1 MKPDYQID
9 RRSQRFLMKRALL
22 IFGTMLLITAAHYAS
37 PPSLFLWH
45 EILERL
51 YYLPI
56 VFAAIS
62 FGLPGGIVSAVC
74 AGLCYVP
81 HIITAWNGSPQAIEA
96 KYAEIVVF
104 IAVGAVT
111 GALSD
116 RARKGTVELE
126 QTAEK
131 LRTTNAQL
139 ENSFDQLRRV
149 DRLSAVGQL
158 AASLAHEIRN
168 PLGSIEGAIDIV
180 ERTSSEE
187 RRREFLGIIRKET
200 KRLNGLLTD
209 LLDFARPRVPR
220 MRTASIEGIVK
231 TVVDLTVHNAEQRGV
246 RLENIAAENLPLVQ
260 CDSEQITQALLN
272 IALNALQVT
281 PSGGTVSLS
290 ALCQDDV
297 VMVLVRDEGSGI
309 DEAHLENIFDPFFT
323 TKEGGT
329 GLGLPIS
336 DQILTQH
343 GGRVTVTRNSGPGMT
358 FTLTLPVQPKPSKKS
373 GDD

>member
-1 MKPDYQID
+1 MKTDYWID
-9 RRSQRFLMKRALL
+9 KRSQRVLMKRALL

-62 FGLPGGIVSAVC
+62 FGLAGGIVSAVC

-81 HIITAWNGSPQAIEA
+81 HIIRAWNGSPQTIEA

-139 ENSFDQLRRV
+139 ENSFDQLRRA

-168 PLGSIEGAIDIV
+168 PLGSIKGLSI
-180 ERTSSEE
+180 SSSAPPA
-187 RRREFLGIIRKET
+187 RR
-200 KRLNGLLTD
+200 
-209 LLDFARPRVPR
+209 
-220 MRTASIEGIVK
+220 
-231 TVVDLTVHNAEQRGV
+231 
-246 RLENIAAENLPLVQ
+246 
-260 CDSEQITQALLN
+260 
-272 IALNALQVT
+272 
-281 PSGGTVSLS
+281 
-290 ALCQDDV
+290 DD
-297 VMVLVRDEGSGI
+297 
-309 DEAHLENIFDPFFT
+309 A
-323 TKEGGT
+323 
-329 GLGLPIS
+329 
-336 DQILTQH
+336 
-343 GGRVTVTRNSGPGMT
+343 NS
-358 FTLTLPVQPKPSKKS
+358 
-373 GDD
+373 

>member
-1 MKPDYQID
+1 
-9 RRSQRFLMKRALL
+9 
-22 IFGTMLLITAAHYAS
+22 
-37 PPSLFLWH
+37 
-45 EILERL
+45 
-51 YYLPI
+51 
-56 VFAAIS
+56 
-62 FGLPGGIVSAVC
+62 
-74 AGLCYVP
+74 
-81 HIITAWNGSPQAIEA
+81 
-96 KYAEIVVF
+96 
-104 IAVGAVT
+104 
-111 GALSD
+111 
-116 RARKGTVELE
+116 
-126 QTAEK
+126 
-131 LRTTNAQL
+131 
-139 ENSFDQLRRV
+139 
-149 DRLSAVGQL
+149 
-158 AASLAHEIRN
+158 
-168 PLGSIEGAIDIV
+168 
-180 ERTSSEE
+180 
-187 RRREFLGIIRKET
+187 
-200 KRLNGLLTD
+200 
-209 LLDFARPRVPR
+209 

>member
-1 MKPDYQID
+1 MKTDYWID
-9 RRSQRFLMKRALL
+9 KRSQRVLMKRALL

-62 FGLPGGIVSAVC
+62 FGLAGGIVSAVC

-81 HIITAWNGSPQAIEA
+81 HIIRAWNGSPQTIEA

-131 LRTTNAQL
+131 LRTTNTQL
-139 ENSFDQLRRV
+139 ENSFDQLRRA

-343 GGRVTVTRNSGPGMT
+343 GGRVTVTRNPGPGMT
-358 FTLTLPVQPKPSKKS
+358 FMLTLPVQAKPSNP